1 MVRPRQTCPHCGE
14 DVEMLTYCGNCGKPL
29 AANRSSAEAL
39 PSPPTS
45 GAETAA
51 PADTAGS
58 GTGSTPAPR
67 GFAAF
72 LGPRG
77 QRLRSR
83 RPSVATIRFVI
94 VAAAG
99 VLAVIAL
106 LADEPGLAL
115 VVAAVAAPLLIVEA
129 LIRRDVFDRLPP
141 FSLLA
146 AAGAGLA
153 VGAAIGAAGV
163 AVVDELWLDEEN
175 LPLYVASLGLG
186 ARAAKGDGS
195 PPILV
200 LALAGL
206 LLPALGLALS
216 LALPVFLRRW
226 TTFRN
231 EVMDGVTLAAA
242 AGGGFA
248 IGTAIAFLWPLLTG
262 ETLDGSVP
270 EWTVAAIGITSLH
283 PFILVGTTA
292 LVGAG
297 IWRYDL
303 TGRSNDL
310 LVPLAAGLGW
320 AMAYAFVSLFAGDKS
335 PTLGL
340 LWSLAVAVAVAAIAR
355 STVASAVGH
364 DRRWLAE
371 GHVVCPNCRSVTPA
385 GKFCSV
391 CRSPLPEAPLPAP
404 AGS

>member
-1 MVRPRQTCPHCGE
+1 VVRPRQTCPRCGE
-14 DVEMLTYCGNCGKPL
+14 DIELLTYCGNCGKPL
-29 AANRSSAEAL
+29 AADRSSAEA
-39 PSPPTS
+39 PPPPTTS

-51 PADTAGS
+51 QAVTAVS
-58 GTGSTPAPR
+58 GTGSAPAPR

-83 RPSVATIRFVI
+83 RPSVGTIRFAI
-94 VAAAG
+94 VAAAAL
-99 VLAVIAL
+99 LAVIAL

-115 VVAAVAAPLLIVEA
+115 VVAAVAAPLLIVDA

-141 FSLLA
+141 LSLLA
-146 AAGAGLA
+146 VAGTGVAAGA
-153 VGAAIGAAGV
+153 AAGAAGV
-163 AVVDELWLDEEN
+163 AVVDQLWLDEEN

-186 ARAAKGDGS
+186 ARSAKGDGS
-195 PPILV
+195 PPVLV
-200 LALAGL
+200 LAVAGL
-206 LLPALGLALS
+206 LLPAVGLALS
-216 LALPVFLRRW
+216 LALPLILRRW
-226 TTFRN
+226 ATFRN
-231 EVMDGVTLAAA
+231 EVMDGVTLGAA

-248 IGTAIAFLWPLLTG
+248 IGTAIANLWPLLTG
-262 ETLDGSVP
+262 ETLGGSVP
-270 EWTVAAIGITSLH
+270 EWTVAAIGVTLLR

-303 TGRSNDL
+303 TGRSGDL
-310 LVPLAAGLGW
+310 LIPLAAGLGW
-320 AMAYAFVSLFAGDKS
+320 AMAYAFVSLFSGGRS

-364 DRRWLAE
+364 DRRWLTA

-391 CRSPLPEAPLPAP
+391 CRSPLPEAAMPVPASP
-404 AGS
+404 